1 MNIVFAGVRRSAAAL
16 LIAFAFAAPSLTA
29 QREPIQKPVV
39 ETAIKHPV
47 VTGSPAGT
55 PKTPNPGASAATVT
69 SVGSSCTLVYE
80 RADNMWAARGRP
92 DGGLGK
98 ETITLSQGNEKAFVT
113 DWKYEKQRGDD
124 ENRYGSHL
132 RRATNTGQRPISL
145 IYHESPV
152 SGDEAVKLQPGQVI
166 PDFKDDLVAV
176 LCL

>member
-16 LIAFAFAAPSLTA
+16 LIAIAFAAPSLTA
-29 QREPIQKPVV
+29 QREPIQKPAV
-39 ETAIKHPV
+39 EKVIKHPI
-47 VTGSPAGT
+47 VTSSPGGT
-55 PKTPNPGASAATVT
+55 LDTPNPATPAATVT
-69 SVGSSCTLVYE
+69 PAGPSCTLVYE
-80 RADNMWAARGRP
+80 RADNMWAAPGRP

-98 ETITLSQGNEKAFVT
+98 ETITLAQGNEKAFVT

-145 IYHESPV
+145 LYRNGPIA
-152 SGDEAVKLQPGQVI
+152 GDGAIQLQPGQVG

-176 LCL
+176 ICL